1 MTIQR
6 KGDELIIKLPK
17 NIDLEGLQRLI
28 DYIEYNQLTV
38 KSVAKQEAV
47 DKLSSET
54 NKSWWEKNKDRLLGE

>member
-17 NIDLEGLQRLI
+17 NINLEGLQRLI
-28 DYIEYNQLTV
+28 DFIEYNQLTES
-38 KSVAKQEAV
+38 SVANQKDV
-47 DKLSSET
+47 DQLSSEV

>member
-17 NIDLEGLQRLI
+17 NINLEGLQRLI

-38 KSVAKQEAV
+38 NSVAKQEAV
-47 DKLSSET
+47 DKLSSQT
-54 NKSWWEKNKDRLLGE
+54 NKNWWKKNKDRLLGE

>member
-17 NIDLEGLQRLI
+17 NINLEGLQRLI
-28 DYIEYNQLTV
+28 DFIEYNQLTV
-38 KSVAKQEAV
+38 NSIANQEAV

-54 NKSWWEKNKDRLLGE
+54 NKSWWEKNKSRLLGE

>member
-6 KGDELIIKLPK
+6 KGDELIIKLPE
-17 NIDLEGLQRLI
+17 NINLEGLQRLI

-54 NKSWWEKNKDRLLGE
+54 NKSWWKKNKDRLLDE

>member
-17 NIDLEGLQRLI
+17 NINLEGLQRLI
-28 DYIEYNQLTV
+28 DYIEYNQLTINSMANQ
-38 KSVAKQEAV
+38 KDV
-47 DKLSSET
+47 DKLSSDT

>member
-17 NIDLEGLQRLI
+17 NINLEGLQRLI
-28 DYIEYNQLTV
+28 DFIEYNQLTV
-38 KSVAKQEAV
+38 NSIANQEVV

-54 NKSWWEKNKDRLLGE
+54 NKSWWEKNKSRLLGE